1 MNTHTKNIHATIGI
15 YKTHTLQCEGINDK
29 YIYNELFIDDDPEID
44 ENIEFPVIDDN
55 NKIAEMQD
63 TEIYKHNESPYTEMD
78 DDYIDQKMLLP

>member
-1 MNTHTKNIHATIGI
+1 MLLLVSIK
-15 YKTHTLQCEGINDK
+15 HTLYNVKESMTNIYI

-55 NKIAEMQD
+55 NKIVEMQD